1 MSETTTR
8 RRLATALAAAV
19 LAAPPAF
26 TGCAA
31 PSDAAH
37 ERSALAT
44 TPSVDGRPR
53 HPSELKFEAP
63 AYELRKTQR
72 VVLSNGMVVH
82 LMEDRTLPL
91 VDASAFFRGGS
102 VFDPPGKEGLASL
115 ACGLIRA
122 GGTKSSPAD
131 KLDQELDTLAG
142 AVGVGGGN
150 ESLSASFSFLSKDLD
165 RGLAI
170 FADVLRNPA
179 FDEGRFKA
187 SKSQALQGLQRAFQN
202 PGSVLQRTFSS
213 TAYGG
218 HPYGRLVTQESIQS
232 ITVEDIKAFHAK
244 WFHPETF
251 ILSVAGD
258 FKTDD
263 LVAKL
268 EKAFAGW
275 AKSAEPLPQ
284 WPEPFAR
291 AYPGGHVVVAMPGID
306 QTNVRMGHWAPPEN
320 SVDRVHLEVL
330 NDILGGGG
338 FWSRMTKVVRTKEG
352 LAYSVGSG
360 LSRNS
365 QGGLFQAMTQ
375 TKASTTYRAASLMK
389 KLIEEIR
396 ETPVTQEDLDLA
408 KESRL
413 NSFVQVL
420 ESPAALCSQYASL
433 EYRGFP
439 ADWLE
444 KYLGIVRSMTIE
456 DATRVTKEYLKP
468 ESLLLVVVGDP
479 KAFDTAPEHFGPAT
493 QAAPK

>member
-1 MSETTTR
+1 MSDTTTR

-19 LAAPPAF
+19 LAAPPVLA
-26 TGCAA
+26 GCAV
-31 PSDAAH
+31 PDATH

-44 TPSVDGRPR
+44 TPSADGRPR
-53 HPSELKFEAP
+53 HPSELKFESP
-63 AYELRKTQR
+63 AYELRKSQR

-82 LMEDRTLPL
+82 LMEDHALPL
-91 VDASAFFRGGS
+91 VDASATFRGGS

-115 ACGLIRA
+115 ACGLVRA

-131 KLDQELDTLAG
+131 KLDEELDTLAG
-142 AVGVGGGN
+142 SVGVGGGN
-150 ESLSASFSFLSKDLD
+150 ESLFASFSFLSKDLD

-179 FDEGRFKA
+179 FDDGRFQA
-187 SKSQALQGLQRAFQN
+187 SKAQALQGLRRQFQN
-202 PGSVLQRTFSS
+202 PGSVLQRTFAT

-218 HPYGRLVTQESIQS
+218 HPYGRLVTQESLQS
-232 ITVEDIKAFHAK
+232 ITADDIKAFHAK
-244 WFHPETF
+244 WFHPESF

-275 AKSAEPLPQ
+275 EKSAEPLPQ

-291 AYPGGHVVVAMPGID
+291 AYPGGHIVVAMPGID

-365 QGGLFQAMTQ
+365 QGGLFLAATQ

-396 ETPVTQEDLDLA
+396 ETPVTQEDLELA

-420 ESPAALCSQYASL
+420 ESPAALCAQYASL
-433 EYRGFP
+433 EFRGFP

-444 KYLGIVRSMTIE
+444 KYLGIVRSMTVE

-479 KAFDTAPEHFGPAT
+479 KAFDAAPEHFGPAQ